1 MPLATTYKEPPKD
14 SAKHFAHF
22 KAMDQQHCD
31 SQFVSRCTIIAKCK
45 IMYPLCIVWAL
56 LCVYSI
62 FVFFVIWFQ
71 CTLSLGSTFD
81 AWSSWICV
89 AKCCCVPYNVLCCL
103 VLAAFPVFCFSLSI
117 ALVDAWCA
125 VWKCVTKNCVL
136 CALVMFCVPCV
147 LFTQPTASYC
157 VGWCLRQWAG
167 WIWVAKNCAF
177 CKVACSL
184 FSC

>member
-1 MPLATTYKEPPKD
+1 MPLATTYKEPPRD
-14 SAKHFAHF
+14 SAKRFAHF

-81 AWSSWICV
+81 AWGSWICV

-103 VLAAFPVFCFSLSI
+103 VLAAFPVFCCSLNI
-117 ALVDAWCA
+117 ALVDAWGNAPFGNVLLRTVFPVFLLGSVFLVFSLYSPLCWLMLEA
-125 VWKCVTKNCVL
+125 VRRL
-136 CALVMFCVPCV
+136 DM
-147 LFTQPTASYC
+147 
-157 VGWCLRQWAG
+157 
-167 WIWVAKNCAF
+167 
-177 CKVACSL
+177 
-184 FSC
+184 SC